1 MIALQARKI
10 KIGEVINVV
19 TMIFGIVA
27 AYFLTVQSLKLE
39 LSAKAENKVV
49 ETLDKR
55 LSGME
60 ILLRERT
67 VSKEE
72 LFRLT
77 QQIESR
83 LTRIEMH
90 LTHESGV
97 PSGKP

>member
-1 MIALQARKI
+1 MTSLPARKI
-10 KIGEVINVV
+10 RMGEVINVV
-19 TMIFGIVA
+19 TMMFGVVA

-49 ETLDKR
+49 EILDKR

-67 VSKEE
+67 VSNEDM
-72 LFRLT
+72 FRLS

-97 PSGKP
+97 TSGKP

>member
-1 MIALQARKI
+1 MTALQIRKI
-10 KIGEVINVV
+10 RIGEIINVV
-19 TMIFGIVA
+19 TMLFGIVA

-39 LSAKAENKVV
+39 LSAKAENNAV

-67 VSKEE
+67 VSKDE

-97 PSGKP
+97 PNERP